1 LTKIKFQG
9 KNHSMFEYCPKVDR
23 MCGFC
28 AKSKYISFED
38 RYGDKENLLCG
49 LANGYENRVDKLP
62 ECWKKM
68 KSSERTSFSKKA
80 KTQYEMI
87 KAYQTIK

>member
-28 AKSKYISFED
+28 AKSTYNTFMD
-38 RYGDKENLLCG
+38 RHEKEEHLLCG
-49 LANGYENRVDKLP
+49 LISGYENRVDKLP
-62 ECWKKM
+62 DCWKKM
-68 KSSERTSFSKKA
+68 TNSQKSSFSKKA
-80 KTQYEMI
+80 KRHYEALKI
-87 KAYQTIK
+87 ASR